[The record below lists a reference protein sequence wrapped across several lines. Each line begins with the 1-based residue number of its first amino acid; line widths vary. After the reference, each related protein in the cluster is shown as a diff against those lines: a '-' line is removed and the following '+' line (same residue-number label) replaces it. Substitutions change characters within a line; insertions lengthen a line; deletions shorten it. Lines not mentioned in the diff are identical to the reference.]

1 MADRFSPDG
10 KVTRQPVFLL
20 TDIGQLRQEQVVTR
34 GKVVAIYYMLKVNGV
49 LRHGRSPL
57 WNDPP
62 LEYLHG
68 SGQLIPGL
76 EKALE
81 GRRVGE
87 SFEVVIPPE
96 EAYGP
101 RRKELQQQVP
111 LEDLRA
117 ALGVKK
123 VEEGLVFYGRTEDGR
138 LETFMVTEVLEDE
151 GTALVDGNHPLAG
164 MELVFEVEVVGIRE
178 PTEEELRRGYVDPHH
193 HTVGSAGR
201 PSWRHRPGAD
211 LSDREEFRELFEH
224 EGEEDHR

>member
-1 MADRFSPDG
+1 MVEGLPNPSPDG
-10 KVTRQPVFLL
+10 RVTSQPVLWL
-20 TDIGQLRQEQVVTR
+20 GDARKLREEEAVTK
-34 GKVVAIYYMLKVNGV
+34 GKVVAIYYMLKVNGI

-68 SGQLIPGL
+68 SGQVIPGL

-87 SFEVVIPPE
+87 KFEVRVPPE
-96 EAYGP
+96 EGYGP
-101 RRKELQQQVP
+101 RRRELQQKVP

-123 VEEGLVFYGRTEDGR
+123 LEEGMVFQGRTEDGR
-138 LETFMVTEVLEDE
+138 VETFMITEILEEE
-151 GTALVDGNHPLAG
+151 GMVVVDGNHPLAG

-178 PTEEELRRGYVDPHH
+178 PTEEEARRGFVSPLAARASGWGGWTH
-193 HTVGSAGR
+193 R
-201 PSWRHRPGAD
+201 PSPY
-211 LSDREEFRELFEH
+211 LSDREDLDDH
-224 EGEEDHR
+224 EDFDGEE